1 MVVGKGELRKR
12 VSSLESSETQARASV
27 GAMES
32 YETKSP
38 ARKWRCKEKRVR
50 GGLCG
55 LGP

>member
-32 YETKSP
+32 YEDEEPGKKV
-38 ARKWRCKEKRVR
+38 AV
-50 GGLCG
+50 
-55 LGP
+55 